1 MRGGNRTLIDL
12 TGRTFGRLKV
22 IGRVPTD
29 KYYSNPRPMWL
40 CECQCGNQKVV
51 RGSNLRAELTRS
63 CGCLR
68 REKSAENGRKRKG
81 TQCKS

>member
-1 MRGGNRTLIDL
+1 MRGKRPIDL

-22 IGRVPTD
+22 IERAPND
-29 KYYSNPRPMWL
+29 EISRNPRPLWL
-40 CECQCGNQKVV
+40 CECECGNMTVV
-51 RGSNLRAELTRS
+51 CGANLRHNLTRS

-81 TQCKS
+81 THNEKY